1 MKHILLFTEKINTDI
16 QSLISLIDRDDSW
29 VIVKGEGYVGY
40 KLWRKELSKKGYY
53 CLIRITSSND
63 ILNAMYYLETKDE
76 HSFMDYCIDPIM
88 TRVSHI
94 NTKIPINKV
103 LENCLESCEYQ
114 LDFYNQL
121 EKMPS
126 YEELQNCLVDFYDEG
141 FTERIY
147 HYSNSHHIYGFS
159 TTIEKINS
167 IYDEDFIFFRK
178 DKYGFAKFYYA
189 IILNI
194 PYSDNNKIEDLFKS
208 FAFLLSEHGD
218 YIIKYKLLDS
228 DHAKDSLII
237 FFKNK

>member
-16 QSLISLIDRDDSW
+16 QLLISLIDRDNSW
-29 VIVKGEGYVGY
+29 VLVEGEGYVGY
-40 KLWRKELSKKGYY
+40 RLWRKELSKKGYY
-53 CLIRITSSND
+53 CLIRITNSND

-88 TRVSHI
+88 NRVSHI
-94 NTKIPINKV
+94 NTKTPINKV
-103 LENCLESCEYQ
+103 LQTCLESCEYQ

-126 YEELQNCLVDFYDEG
+126 YEELENYLVDFYDEG
-141 FTERIY
+141 FTEKIY

-159 TTIEKINS
+159 NTIEKINS
-167 IYDEDFIFFRK
+167 IYDDDFIFFHK

-194 PYSDNNKIEDLFKS
+194 PYSDDNKIEDLFKS
-208 FAFLLSEHGD
+208 FTFLLSEHGD

-228 DHAKDSLII
+228 DHIKDSLII